1 MPSKE
6 NAAFI
11 AAANPATILSL
22 ATLIE
27 AQAAEIEGLRA
38 ALEPFVQHGRACGAL
53 ADADNGPFW
62 IMTDTGHRRDIP
74 AEDFRRAFLASRTE
88 RAAIE
93 TTRAGSTLSVAE
105 RTNPHSR

>member
-1 MPSKE
+1 MTPE
-6 NAAFI
+6 ATDLVARLRERAAYDKKFYP
-11 AAANPATILSL
+11 PADPMWTQA

-62 IMTDTGHRRDIP
+62 IMTDTGHRDIP
-74 AEDFRRAFLASRTE
+74 AEDFRRAFFLASRTE
-88 RAAIE
+88 RSD
-93 TTRAGSTLSVAE
+93 G
-105 RTNPHSR
+105 